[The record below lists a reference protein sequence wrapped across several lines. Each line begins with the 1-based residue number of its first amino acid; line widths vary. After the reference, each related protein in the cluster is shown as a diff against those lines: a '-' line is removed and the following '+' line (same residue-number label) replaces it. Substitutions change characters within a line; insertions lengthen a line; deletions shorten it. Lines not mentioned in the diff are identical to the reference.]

1 MRLWNRKRF
10 LALCLAA
17 VLLASILPVR
27 TEVARAEE
35 PPGRMSES
43 EWKKLPT
50 GSAGVLEGRS
60 VLISIFVNDKVSKWT
75 KKAKKEANKKV
86 RSASAY
92 IRRQAKKYG
101 KTVSLVADIEKYKD
115 ISYSFQVNQKVSDSI
130 RSQDK
135 LYRKIMK
142 FVGKNIDVNGLRSRY
157 KTDSIGFL
165 FHLNK
170 SGTSSTLVHYAEEST
185 EFFYECATL
194 FSKYGKQAEGASTY
208 AHEILHLFGARDL
221 YERSLADGI
230 TASLV
235 RHIEKKFPKEI
246 MYSTYD
252 RKGRMLKYKIT
263 NQISRITA
271 YFLGWKDSVPEVKKY
286 ALPKLKEKGCFYEW
300 TSI

>member
-1 MRLWNRKRF
+1 MRLWNRKGLLILF
-10 LALCLAA
+10 MVSALLCGLMYAG
-17 VLLASILPVR
+17 PGN
-27 TEVARAEE
+27 ARAEVVPE
-35 PPGRMSES
+35 RISES

-75 KKAKKEANKKV
+75 KKAKKEANRKV
-86 RSASAY
+86 RSAASY

-101 KTVSLVADIEKYKD
+101 KNVSLVADTEKYKD
-115 ISYSFQVNQKVSDSI
+115 ISYSFRVNNKVSDSI

-135 LYRKIMK
+135 LYQKVMK
-142 FVGKNIDVNGLRSRY
+142 YVRKNIDINGLRSRY
-157 KTDSIGFL
+157 NTDSIGFL

-170 SGTSSTLVHYAEEST
+170 SGTSSTLVHYAEEGT

-221 YERSLADGI
+221 YERSLADGV

-263 NQISRITA
+263 NDISRVTA

>member
-1 MRLWNRKRF
+1 MRLWNRKGLLILF
-10 LALCLAA
+10 MVSALLCGLMYAG
-17 VLLASILPVR
+17 PGN
-27 TEVARAEE
+27 ARAEVVPE
-35 PPGRMSES
+35 RISES

-60 VLISIFVNDKVSKWT
+60 VLISIFVNDKVSNWT
-75 KKAKKEANKKV
+75 KKAKKEANRKV
-86 RSASAY
+86 RSAASY
-92 IRRQAKKYG
+92 ILRQAKKYG
-101 KTVSLVADIEKYKD
+101 KNVSLVADTEKYKD
-115 ISYSFQVNQKVSDSI
+115 ISYSFRVNNKVSDSI

-135 LYRKIMK
+135 LYQKVMK
-142 FVGKNIDVNGLRSRY
+142 YVRKNIDINGLRSRY
-157 KTDSIGFL
+157 NTDSIGFL

-170 SGTSSTLVHYAEEST
+170 SGTSSTLVHYAEEGT

-263 NQISRITA
+263 NDISRVTA

>member
-1 MRLWNRKRF
+1 MRLWNRKGLLILF
-10 LALCLAA
+10 MVSALLCGLMYAG
-17 VLLASILPVR
+17 PGN
-27 TEVARAEE
+27 ARAEVVPE
-35 PPGRMSES
+35 RISES

-75 KKAKKEANKKV
+75 KKAKKEANRKV
-86 RSASAY
+86 RSAASY

-101 KTVSLVADIEKYKD
+101 KNVSLVADTEKYKD
-115 ISYSFQVNQKVSDSI
+115 ISYSFRVNNKVSDSI

-135 LYRKIMK
+135 LYQKVMK
-142 FVGKNIDVNGLRSRY
+142 YVRKNIDINGLRSRY
-157 KTDSIGFL
+157 NTDSIGFL

-170 SGTSSTLVHYAEEST
+170 SGTSSTLVHYAEEGT

-263 NQISRITA
+263 NDISRVTA

>member
-1 MRLWNRKRF
+1 MRLWNRKR
-10 LALCLAA
+10 LAALCLVLA
-17 VLLASILPVR
+17 LLAGFLPVR
-27 TEVARAEE
+27 TGGVQAEE
-35 PPGRMSES
+35 IQERISEN

-60 VLISIFVNDKVSKWT
+60 VLISIYINDKGSKWT
-75 KKAKKEANKKV
+75 KKAKKEANRKV
-86 RSASAY
+86 RAAAAY
-92 IRRQAKKYG
+92 IRKQAKTYG
-101 KTVSLVADIEKYKD
+101 KTVSLVADTEKYKD
-115 ISYSFQVNQKVSDSI
+115 ISYSFRVNNKISDSI

-135 LYRKIMK
+135 LYQKVMK
-142 FVGKNIDVNGLRSRY
+142 FVKKNIDINGLRSRY

-170 SGTSSTLVHYAEEST
+170 SGTSSTLVHYAEEGT
-185 EFFYECATL
+185 DFFYESATL
-194 FSKYGKQAEGASTY
+194 FSKYGKQPEGASTY

-221 YERSLADGI
+221 YERSLIDGI

-252 RKGRMLKYKIT
+252 RKGRMLKYRIT
-263 NQISRITA
+263 NEISRITA
-271 YFLGWKDSVPEVKKY
+271 YFLGWKASVPEVKKY

-300 TSI
+300 TSY

>member
-1 MRLWNRKRF
+1 MRLWNRKSF
-10 LALCLAA
+10 TALLLVF
-17 VLLASILPVR
+17 VLFAGMLSAETGSV
-27 TEVARAEE
+27 RAEVIPE
-35 PPGRMSES
+35 RISES

-75 KKAKKEANKKV
+75 KKAKKEANRKV
-86 RSASAY
+86 RSAVSY

-101 KTVSLVADIEKYKD
+101 KNVSLVADTEKYKD
-115 ISYSFQVNQKVSDSI
+115 ISYSFQVNNKVSDSL

-135 LYRKIMK
+135 LYQKIMK
-142 FVGKNIDVNGLRSRY
+142 FVGKNIDINGLRSRY
-157 KTDSIGFL
+157 NTDSIGFL

-170 SGTSSTLVHYAEEST
+170 SGTSSTLVHYAEEGT

-230 TASLV
+230 TASFV
-235 RHIEKKFPKEI
+235 RYIEKKFPKEI

-263 NQISRITA
+263 NDISRITA

-300 TSI
+300 TSF

>member
-10 LALCLAA
+10 VIFCLVSA
-17 VLLASILPVR
+17 LLAGILPVP
-27 TEVARAEE
+27 ANDIRAEVLPE
-35 PPGRMSES
+35 RISES

-60 VLISIFVNDKVSKWT
+60 VLISIFVSDKVSKWT

-86 RSASAY
+86 RGAAAY

-101 KTVSLVADIEKYKD
+101 KTVSLVADTEKYKD
-115 ISYSFQVNQKVSDSI
+115 ISYSYQVRNKVTDSI

-135 LYRKIMK
+135 LYRNIMK
-142 FVGKNIDVNGLRSRY
+142 FVGKNIDITGLRSRY

-170 SGTSSTLVHYAEEST
+170 SGTSSTLVHYAEEGA
-185 EFFYECATL
+185 EYFYESATL
-194 FSKYGKQAEGASTY
+194 FSKYGKKAEGASTY

-221 YERSLADGI
+221 YEKSLADGI

-235 RHIEKKFPKEI
+235 RHIERKFPSEI

-252 RKGRMLKYKIT
+252 RKGRMWKYKIT
-263 NQISRITA
+263 NKIGRVTA
-271 YFLGWKDSVPEVKKY
+271 YFLGWKDSVPEIKKY
-286 ALPKLKEKGCFYEW
+286 ALPKRKEKGCFYEW
-300 TSI
+300 TSL

>member
-1 MRLWNRKRF
+1 MRLWNRKI
-10 LALCLAA
+10 LVVLCLVVA
-17 VLLASILPVR
+17 LLAGFLPVR
-27 TEVARAEE
+27 TGGVQAEVMPERI
-35 PPGRMSES
+35 SES

-60 VLISIFVNDKVSKWT
+60 VLISIFVSDKGSKWT
-75 KKAKKEANKKV
+75 RKAKKEANRKV
-86 RSASAY
+86 RAASAY

-101 KTVSLVADIEKYKD
+101 KTVSFVANIEKYKD
-115 ISYSFQVNQKVSDSI
+115 ISYSFRVNNKVSDSI

-135 LYRKIMK
+135 LYRKVMK
-142 FVGKNIDVNGLRSRY
+142 FVEKNIDMDGLRSRY

-170 SGTSSTLVHYAEEST
+170 SGTSSTLVHYAEEGT
-185 EFFYECATL
+185 EYFYESATL

-221 YERSLADGI
+221 YERSLTDGI

-252 RKGRMLKYKIT
+252 QKGRMLKYKIT
-263 NQISRITA
+263 NDISRITA
-271 YFLGWKDSVPEVKKY
+271 YFLGWKASVPEVKKY

-300 TSI
+300 TSF

>member
-1 MRLWNRKRF
+1 MRLWNRKGLLILF
-10 LALCLAA
+10 MVSALLCGLMYAG
-17 VLLASILPVR
+17 PGN
-27 TEVARAEE
+27 ARAEVVPE
-35 PPGRMSES
+35 RISES

-75 KKAKKEANKKV
+75 KKAKKEANRKV
-86 RSASAY
+86 RSAASY

-101 KTVSLVADIEKYKD
+101 KNVSLVADTEKYKD
-115 ISYSFQVNQKVSDSI
+115 ISYSFRVNNKVSDSI

-135 LYRKIMK
+135 LYQKVMK
-142 FVGKNIDVNGLRSRY
+142 YVRKNIDINGFRSRY
-157 KTDSIGFL
+157 NTDSIGFL

-170 SGTSSTLVHYAEEST
+170 SGTSSTLVHYAEEGT

-263 NQISRITA
+263 NDISRVTA

>member
-1 MRLWNRKRF
+1 MRLWNRKR
-10 LALCLAA
+10 LTALCL
-17 VLLASILPVR
+17 VFSLLAVFLPVR
-27 TEVARAEE
+27 TGGVQAEE
-35 PPGRMSES
+35 ISERISES

-60 VLISIFVNDKVSKWT
+60 VLISIFINDKGSKWT
-75 KKAKKEANKKV
+75 KKAKKEANRKV
-86 RSASAY
+86 RTAAAY
-92 IRRQAKKYG
+92 IRKQARKYG
-101 KTVSLVADIEKYKD
+101 KTVSLVADTEKYKD
-115 ISYSFQVNQKVSDSI
+115 ISYSFRVNNKVSDSI

-135 LYRKIMK
+135 LYQKVMK
-142 FVGKNIDVNGLRSRY
+142 FVKKNIDINGLRSQY

-170 SGTSSTLVHYAEEST
+170 SGTSSTLVHYAEEGT
-185 EFFYECATL
+185 EFFYESATL

-221 YERSLADGI
+221 YERSLIDGI

-263 NQISRITA
+263 NDISRITA
-271 YFLGWKDSVPEVKKY
+271 YFLGWKASVPEVKKY

-300 TSI
+300 TSF